1 MSNGKRWGRAPDVVE
16 QSWVGAR
23 LEGWIPTIVFTYV
36 VASGRG
42 RGLHTRRRETL
53 EMPRNW
59 MIISLGVDTRPTPED
74 YMLEKDRVQ
83 CG

>member
-1 MSNGKRWGRAPDVVE
+1 MSNGKRWGRASDVVE

-23 LEGWIPTIVFTYV
+23 SEGRVPTIVFTYV

-42 RGLHTRRRETL
+42 RGLQTRRRETL

-59 MIISLGVDTRPTPED
+59 MIVSLGVATGPTPDEV
-74 YMLEKDRVQ
+74 LEKDRVE
-83 CG
+83 CR